1 MALGE
6 AAVAAEAYFQ
16 EVYFQK
22 VVGVAVYLAVVDLEA
37 EVAEVE
43 DVG

>member
-1 MALGE
+1 LALGE

-22 VVGVAVYLAVVDLEA
+22 VVGVVVYLAVVDLWAEEA
-37 EVAEVE
+37 VVE